1 MTARLAFIVLI
12 HRALDNPQWYT
23 KQRTTELR
31 SDWQAR
37 AIAAALYGLEE
48 S

>member
-1 MTARLAFIVLI
+1 MTAGPGLIVLI

-23 KQRTTELR
+23 NQRKSELR

>member
-1 MTARLAFIVLI
+1 MNAKLALIVLI
-12 HRALDNPQWYT
+12 HRALDHPQWYT
-23 KQRTTELR
+23 KQRTSELR